1 MQNLS
6 YLLIILLLGVSCSSG
21 TAKKENVS
29 TQAISSDHVTQLKF
43 DVKGMTCEG
52 CEKAIVASVQKL
64 NGIKEVTASHTAGES
79 VVRFDSTLVGPDQ
92 ISGAIAAA
100 GYTVTGFE

>member
-6 YLLIILLLGVSCSSG
+6 YLLVILLLAVSCSSG
-21 TAKKENVS
+21 TGKKQDVS
-29 TQAISSDHVTQLKF
+29 TQDVSSEHVTQLIF
-43 DVKGMTCEG
+43 DVEGMTCEG
-52 CEKAIVASVQKL
+52 CEKAIMASVQKL
-64 NGIKEVTASHTAGES
+64 EGIKEVTASHTAGES
-79 VVRFDSTLVGPDQ
+79 VVRFDSTLVSPEL